1 MLLGFVLGLE
11 RPNLRGVVGVGLA
24 SMSVSAIVYGWLGV
38 SGTSLP
44 GNILVLVAAACWG
57 FYTTLSLPLLRRY
70 LPLSVAAYPRHFG
83 GWPS

>member
-24 SMSVSAIVYGWLGV
+24 SMSVGAIVYGGLGV
-38 SGTSLP
+38 SGTNLP
-44 GNILVLVAAACWG
+44 GNILVLGAAACWD
-57 FYTTLSLPLLRRY
+57 FYTELSLPLLRRY
-70 LPLSVAAYPRHFG
+70 SPLSVAAYPRHFG